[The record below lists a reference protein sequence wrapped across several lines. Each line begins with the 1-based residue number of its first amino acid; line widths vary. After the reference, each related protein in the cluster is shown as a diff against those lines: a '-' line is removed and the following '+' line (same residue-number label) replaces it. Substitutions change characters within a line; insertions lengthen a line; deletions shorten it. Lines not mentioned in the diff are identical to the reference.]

1 MFPNQ
6 NWAWVV
12 TLLCSYLLGAFSTS
26 ITVGK
31 IFYKQDIRNV
41 GSGNAGATNALRTFG
56 VKKAIFV
63 FIGDALKAVFAMLL
77 AWLLIGHEQ
86 MIFAGCAAIIGH
98 IFPIYYGFRGG
109 KGITS
114 AAAMIAVFDWRIF
127 AVLFIVFCITVLI
140 TRWVSLASIIAAG
153 SFPLAVFL
161 RYGLD
166 YYYFYAALAIAAL
179 VVLKHSGNI
188 KRIINKTETKLGA
201 KKAN

>member
-6 NWAWVV
+6 DWAWVV
-12 TLLCSYLLGAFSTS
+12 TLLCAYLLGAFSTS

-31 IFYKQDIRNV
+31 VFYKQDIRNV

-56 VKKAIFV
+56 VKKALLV
-63 FIGDALKAVFAMLL
+63 FAGDALKVVLAMLL
-77 AWLLIGHEQ
+77 AWLLIGREQ
-86 MIFAGCAAIIGH
+86 MLFAGCAAVLGH

-114 AAAMIAVFDWRIF
+114 AAAMIAMFDWRIL
-127 AVLFIVFCITVLI
+127 AVLLVVFFVTVLI
-140 TRWVSLASIIAAG
+140 TRWVSLASILGAA

-161 RYGLD
+161 RYGLEHN
-166 YYYFYAALAIAAL
+166 YFYAALAIAAI

-188 KRIINKTETKLGA
+188 KRIINKTESKLGA
-201 KKAN
+201 KKAD